1 MGSTNRKKFKH
12 SGLNFFSH
20 KRAFEIQFNWIFV
33 LIAGTIILLVIV
45 LFISSQRG
53 ISESAIKGET
63 LNNLNFIISGLG
75 ASTVDTT
82 KIIEDFPNLDVGISC
97 DRISIGSVQ
106 KQFENLILFAPGMVK
121 GDKKLAQSLNFNI
134 PYRSINLIYLTSAK
148 LKYILIGDTE
158 LAKLVNK
165 TLPNEMN
172 KDFYSSIP
180 LIKNPNTYKV
190 RFIVFGSMV
199 AFPKSLEGMA
209 NSDVTAL
216 RVDGTDKSGTVVY
229 YQKLGSSWDAK
240 GSLGYLG
247 RAGLIGAIY
256 SDSKEN
262 YECNMANVFARMRL
276 VTKVYL
282 ERTKEILSRSP
293 FLAEDSKCSGF
304 YASAAARLNK
314 LFDAYS
320 KYRAENIEIISDQS
334 ELLESDNKDAQL
346 SSCNRIY

>member
-1 MGSTNRKKFKH
+1 MGSINGKKFKLL
-12 SGLNFFSH
+12 GLTFFNR

-45 LFISSQRG
+45 LFISSQRSV
-53 ISESAIKGET
+53 SESSIKGET
-63 LNNLNFIISGLG
+63 LNSLSFIISGLG

-82 KIIEDFPNLDVGISC
+82 KIIAEFPNLDIGISC

-106 KQFENLILFAPGMVK
+106 KQFENLILFAPGLVK

-148 LKYILIGDTE
+148 AKYILIGDTD
-158 LAKLVNK
+158 LARVVNK

-190 RFIVFGSMV
+190 RFIVFGSMI

-216 RVDGTDKSGTVVY
+216 RVDGTDKSGTVVH

-240 GSLGYLG
+240 GSSGYLG

-262 YECNMANVFARMRL
+262 YECNMENVFARMRL

-282 ERTKEILSRSP
+282 ERAKEILSRSP
-293 FLAEDSKCSGF
+293 SLPEDAKCGGF
-304 YASAAARLNK
+304 YSNAATRLNK

-320 KYRAENIEIISDQS
+320 KYKTENIGIISDSS

-346 SSCNRIY
+346 SSCSRIY